1 MASLKEISQVAYDQT
16 YPNASIQTS
25 VKVEHFIEAAKSKYA
40 FELWRM
46 SKELKR
52 SEGEFD
58 IPSSLL
64 RQGEIEVKDNV
75 ADISNIHVFRTSDG
89 ETWISNIG
97 GIGCECNYIKKTV
110 NISQILCDDEYDGNG
125 KPFVV
130 VGDKINF
137 PKGTHKSTLPIIYA
151 SSGDDLNE
159 EIPIDDTTA
168 ELVSIYLVQRF
179 SNKLPTDET
188 ANDNSNQ

>member
-1 MASLKEISQVAYDQT
+1 MANLKEISAAVYGKV
-16 YPNASIQTS
+16 YPNATIQTP

-40 FELWRM
+40 FELWRL

-52 SEGEFD
+52 SEGEWD
-58 IPSSLL
+58 IPSALL

-89 ETWISNIG
+89 ETWIGNIG

-110 NISQILCDDEYDGNG
+110 NLSQILCDDEYDGNG

-130 VGDKINF
+130 IGDKINF
-137 PKGTHKSTLPIIYA
+137 PQGVHKSKLPIIYA

-168 ELVSIYLVQRF
+168 ELVSIYLDQRF
-179 SNKLPTDET
+179 SNKMPTDET
-188 ANDNSNQ
+188 VNDNSNQ